1 MRYNKPMDYED
12 WAEKYEVQI
21 YEAYMEEKPEM
32 EEDEYFHSVYEEYIE
47 SFEP

>member
-12 WAEKYEVQI
+12 WALKYEDQI
-21 YEAYMEEKPEM
+21 YEAYIEDRPEM
-32 EEDEYFHSVYEEYIE
+32 EVEEYFESVYEEYIE